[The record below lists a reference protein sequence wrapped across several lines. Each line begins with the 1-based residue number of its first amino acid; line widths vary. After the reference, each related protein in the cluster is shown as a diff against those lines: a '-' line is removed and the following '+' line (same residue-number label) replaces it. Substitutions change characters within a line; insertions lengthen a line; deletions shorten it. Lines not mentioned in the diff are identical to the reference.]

1 MTKPRLLILTQYFP
15 PEMGAP
21 QVRLSEL
28 GERLID
34 RGWAVEALTA
44 LPNYPTGRVF
54 DGYPRWRPMVETI
67 GRIRTVRA
75 PLFPSQK
82 GFARRLA
89 SYFSFVASAS
99 AWGPRRCTRPDLVL
113 CESPPLFL
121 GLASRYLARRW
132 RCPYVFNVSD
142 LWPASAIHM
151 GVVRDG
157 SLPARL
163 AERLE
168 LWLYRGA
175 AAITGQSSEIIEAV
189 AARVPEQTTAVI
201 TNGVESSRFGPE
213 QADDDARA
221 LLGDAPGPVLL
232 YAGLLGLAQGLDH
245 VLDVAR
251 DLSPDIPGRVVLVG
265 DGPVRDHLIH
275 RVHEESITR
284 VRILPAQ
291 PRERVPALLA
301 AADVAL
307 ISLGRTL
314 PGAVPSKIYEAM
326 ASALPILLIA
336 GGEPAARVTRA
347 PAGIAVEPGNPEA
360 TAAAWQR
367 LVTDAALRRSL
378 GDAGRREAE
387 VRYSRAA
394 IADHL
399 DTVLRRTLN
408 DGSPSSGTADR

>member
-1 MTKPRLLILTQYFP
+1 MKRPRLLILSQYFP

-34 RGWAVEALTA
+34 RGWDVEVLTA

-54 DGYPRWRPMVETI
+54 DGYPRMRPTVESI
-67 GRIRTVRA
+67 GRLRTVRV
-75 PLFPSQK
+75 PLFPSQR
-82 GFARRLA
+82 GFVRRLA
-89 SYFSFVASAS
+89 SYFSFVGTASLL
-99 AWGPRRCTRPDLVL
+99 GPSRCARPDLLL

-121 GLASRYLARRW
+121 GLTARYLARRW

-142 LWPASAIHM
+142 LWPASAVHM
-151 GVVRDG
+151 GVVRAG
-157 SLPARL
+157 SLPVRM

-175 AAITGQSSEIIEAV
+175 AAITGQSSEIIDAV
-189 AARVPEQTTAVI
+189 RERVPDHTTAVI
-201 TNGVESSRFGPE
+201 TNGVEPSRFGPDQTDQE
-213 QADDDARA
+213 AHT
-221 LLGDAPGPVLL
+221 LLGNEPGPIFL
-232 YAGLLGLAQGLDH
+232 YAGLLGLAQGLDQ
-245 VLDVAR
+245 VLDVALALPE
-251 DLSPDIPGRVVLVG
+251 DTPGRLVLVG
-265 DGPVRDHLIH
+265 DGPLREHLEA
-275 RVHEESITR
+275 RVHDEHITR
-284 VRILPAQ
+284 VRLLPAQ

-301 AADVAL
+301 VADIAL

-336 GGEPAARVTRA
+336 GGEPASRVTRA
-347 PAGIAVEPGNPEA
+347 PSGIAVEPGDLTA
-360 TAAAWQR
+360 ITAAWKHLAC
-367 LVTDAALRRSL
+367 DPELRASL
-378 GDAGRREAE
+378 GTAGRREAE

-399 DTVLRRTLN
+399 DTVLRSTLVAS
-408 DGSPSSGTADR
+408 GEAQQQSS